1 MRQPTDEDKPRPTR
15 RRTCGGGV
23 VLALLA
29 AAPAAAQDLSQLSLE
44 QLSNVEIS
52 SVSRRREK
60 LAQVPASL
68 YVITAD
74 AIRRSGARSLPE
86 ALQLAPNLQVARTD
100 ATQYAISARGF
111 NNSVGNKLLVLIDG
125 RTVYAPYF
133 SGVQWDQQDVLLD
146 DVARIEVIS
155 GPGGSVWG
163 TNAVNGV
170 INIIRRPAADTG
182 LLLRVDAGADER
194 SAALRHGGELPLQ
207 GHWRAYAKLQQRD
220 ASETEAGV
228 AVTDRSH
235 RWQLGWRADWLSG
248 EDGLTVQGDVYRGDT
263 ADRLSGAR
271 NFGGV
276 RTSGENLLARWTGGL
291 DGGSRLRV
299 QAYYDHVE
307 REDAILYSPS
317 FTVQDLEAQHS
328 LTWGAH
334 QIDWGGGWRSSRD
347 HLAPGLVFGFVPERA
362 TQQWQNL
369 FVQDELHLADGWR
382 LTAGTKFE
390 HNDYTGWETLPSL
403 SVAWSPSARWQW
415 WASLS
420 RAVRAPARL
429 DRDLRVPPKPPFII
443 AGGAGFKSEVARV
456 VELGHRGQPSS
467 TVSYALTLYHHDW
480 QGLRSGQP
488 APNAMVQNMI
498 AGNSWGLEAWG
509 HWQPQP
515 WLRLSAGFNRLEQ
528 NLAVQPGSSD
538 PVGPSA
544 LGNDPPQQW
553 QLRATLQPAERHE
566 LDVALR
572 HVAAL
577 PLPAVPAYTVLDFNY
592 GWRATPTL
600 MLTLGGRNLLQ
611 GRHAEAN
618 AAPGRR
624 VFGPEAYA
632 QLRWTP

>member
-1 MRQPTDEDKPRPTR
+1 MRQSTDDDQPHPTHR
-15 RRTCGGGV
+15 RAAGGLV
-23 VLALLA
+23 LLALLA
-29 AAPAAAQDLSQLSLE
+29 APATAQDLSQLSLE

-68 YVITAD
+68 VVISAD

-86 ALQLAPNLQVARTD
+86 ALQLAPNLQVARVD
-100 ATQYAISARGF
+100 ANQVAISARGF
-111 NNSVGNKLLVLIDG
+111 NNAVGNKLLVLIDG

-170 INIIRRPAADTG
+170 INIIRKPAAATG
-182 LLLRVDAGADER
+182 LLLRVDAGTDER
-194 SAALRHGGELPLQ
+194 AAALRHGGTLPGQ

-220 ASETEAGV
+220 ATETETGA
-228 AVTDRSH
+228 AVTDRSR
-235 RWQLGWRADWLSG
+235 RWQLGWRADWLDG
-248 EDGLTVQGDVYRGDT
+248 EDGLTLQGDVYRGDT
-263 ADRLSGAR
+263 ADRMGGAQ

-276 RTSGENLLARWTGGL
+276 RTSGENLLARWTGRLEGS
-291 DGGSRLRV
+291 SRLRV
-299 QAYYDHVE
+299 RAYYDHVE
-307 REDAILYSPS
+307 REDAVLYSPR
-317 FTVQDLEAQHS
+317 FTVLDLEAQHS
-328 LTWGAH
+328 LAWGAH
-334 QIDWGGGWRSSRD
+334 QIDWGGGWRSARD
-347 HLAPGLVFGFVPERA
+347 HITPGLLFGFVPDR
-362 TQQWQNL
+362 TRQQWQNL
-369 FVQDELHLADGWR
+369 FVQDEVHLADGLR
-382 LTAGTKFE
+382 LTVGTKFE

-403 SVAWSPSARWQW
+403 RLAWSPSPRWQW
-415 WASLS
+415 WGSLS

-429 DRDLRVPPKPPFII
+429 DRDLRLPPKPPFII
-443 AGGAGFKSEVARV
+443 AGGAGFVSEVARV

-467 TVSYALTLYHHDW
+467 TLSYALTLYHHDW
-480 QGLRSGQP
+480 QRLRSGQP
-488 APNAMVQNMI
+488 PPNAIVQNMI
-498 AGNSWGLEAWG
+498 TGNSWGLETWG
-509 HWQPQP
+509 HWQPLP
-515 WLRLSAGFNRLEQ
+515 WLRLSAGFNHLQ
-528 NLAVQPGSSD
+528 QDLAVQPGSRD

-544 LGNDPPQQW
+544 LGNDPPRQW
-553 QLRATLQPAERHE
+553 QLRATLQPADRHE

-577 PLPAVPAYTVLDFNY
+577 PQPVVPAYTVLDFNY

-600 MLTLGGRNLLQ
+600 ALTLGGRNLLH

-618 AAPGRR
+618 AAPDRS

>member
-1 MRQPTDEDKPRPTR
+1 MRQPTDEDRPRPTYR
-15 RRTCGGGV
+15 RVGAAGL
-23 VLALLA
+23 LALL
-29 AAPAAAQDLSQLSLE
+29 AAPAAAQDLSELSLE
-44 QLSNVEIS
+44 QLSNIEIS

-68 YVITAD
+68 YVISAD

-86 ALQLAPNLQVARTD
+86 ALLLAPNLQVARLN
-100 ATQYAISARGF
+100 ANQYAISARGF
-111 NNSVGNKLLVLIDG
+111 NDSVGNKLLVLIDG

-146 DVARIEVIS
+146 DIARIEVIS

-170 INIIRRPAADTG
+170 INIIRRPAVETG
-182 LLLRVDAGADER
+182 PLLRVDAGTDER
-194 SAALRHGGELPLQ
+194 AAALRHGGTLPLQ

-228 AVTDRSH
+228 AVTDKSR

-248 EDGLTVQGDVYRGDT
+248 EDGLTVQGDIYRGDT
-263 ADRLSGAR
+263 ADRINGAR
-271 NFGGV
+271 NLGGV
-276 RTSGENLLARWTGGL
+276 STSGENLLARWTGRL
-291 DGGSRLRV
+291 DGGSRLRL
-299 QAYYDHVE
+299 QAYYDHAR
-307 REDAILYSPS
+307 REDAILYSPR
-317 FTVQDLEAQHS
+317 FTVLDLEAQHS
-328 LTWGAH
+328 LAWGAH
-334 QIDWGGGWRSSRD
+334 QIDWGGGWRGARD
-347 HLAPGLVFGFVPERA
+347 HVVPGLLFGFTPDHA
-362 TQQWQNL
+362 KQQWHNV

-403 SVAWSPSARWQW
+403 RLAWSPSARWQW

-429 DRDLRVPPKPPFII
+429 DRDLRLPPKPPFII
-443 AGGAGFKSEVARV
+443 AGGPDFVSEVARV

-467 TVSYALTLYHHDW
+467 TLSYALTLYHHDW
-480 QGLRSGQP
+480 QKLRSGQP
-488 APNAMVQNMI
+488 SPNAVVQNMI

-509 HWQPQP
+509 HWQPLP
-515 WLRLSAGFNRLEQ
+515 WLRWSAGFNHLRQ
-528 NLAVQPGSSD
+528 DLAVQPGSRD
-538 PVGPSA
+538 PVGPPA
-544 LGNDPPQQW
+544 LGNDPPRQW
-553 QLRATLQPAERHE
+553 QLRATLQPADRHE

-577 PLPAVPAYTVLDFNY
+577 PQPVVPAYTVMDFSY
-592 GWRATPTL
+592 GWRATPHL
-600 MLTLGGRNLLQ
+600 ALTLGGRNLLH
-611 GRHAEAN
+611 GRHPEAN
-618 AAPGRR
+618 TAPGRS

>member
-1 MRQPTDEDKPRPTR
+1 MRQPTDEDRPRPIR
-15 RRTCGGGV
+15 RPTGGSV
-23 VLALLA
+23 LLLALL
-29 AAPAAAQDLSQLSLE
+29 AAPAAAQDLSELSLE
-44 QLSNVEIS
+44 QLSNIEIS

-68 YVITAD
+68 YVISAD
-74 AIRRSGARSLPE
+74 AIRRAGARSLPE
-86 ALQLAPNLQVARTD
+86 ALLLAPNLQVARLN
-100 ATQYAISARGF
+100 ANQYAISARGF
-111 NNSVGNKLLVLIDG
+111 NNAVGNKLLVLIDG

-155 GPGGSVWG
+155 GPGASVWG

-170 INIIRRPAADTG
+170 INIIRRTAAETG
-182 LLLRVDAGADER
+182 PLLRVDAGTDER
-194 SAALRHGGELPLQ
+194 AAALRHGGTLPLQ
-207 GHWRAYAKLQQRD
+207 GQWRAYAQLQQRD

-228 AVTDRSH
+228 AVTDRSR

-248 EDGLTVQGDVYRGDT
+248 EDGLTVQGDIYRGDT
-263 ADRLSGAR
+263 ADRMGGGQNR
-271 NFGGV
+271 GGV
-276 RTSGENLLARWTGGL
+276 RTSGENLLARWTGRL
-291 DGGSRLRV
+291 DGGSRLRL
-299 QAYYDHVE
+299 QAYYDHVR
-307 REDAILYSPS
+307 REDAILYSPRFS
-317 FTVQDLEAQHS
+317 VLDLEAQHS

-334 QIDWGGGWRSSRD
+334 RIDWGGGWRSSRD
-347 HLAPGLVFGFVPERA
+347 HIAPGRLFGFVPDRA
-362 TQQWQNL
+362 RQQWHNL
-369 FVQDELHLADGWR
+369 FVQDEWHLADGWR

-403 SVAWSPSARWQW
+403 RLAWSPSPRWQW

-429 DRDLRVPPKPPFII
+429 DRDLRLPPTPPFII
-443 AGGAGFKSEVARV
+443 AGGAGFVSEVARV

-467 TVSYALTLYHHDW
+467 TLSYALTLYHHDW
-480 QGLRSGQP
+480 QRLRSGQP
-488 APNAMVQNMI
+488 PPNAMVQNMI

-515 WLRLSAGFNRLEQ
+515 WLRLSAGFNRLKQ
-528 NLAVQPGSSD
+528 DLAVQPGSRD

-544 LGNDPPQQW
+544 LGNDPPRQW
-553 QLRATLQPAERHE
+553 QLRATLQPAHRHE
-566 LDVALR
+566 LDLALR

-577 PLPAVPAYTVLDFNY
+577 PRPAVPAYTVLDLNY
-592 GWRATPTL
+592 GWRATPQLAL
-600 MLTLGGRNLLQ
+600 MLGGRNLLH
-611 GRHAEAN
+611 GRHPQAN
-618 AAPGRR
+618 ATPGRS